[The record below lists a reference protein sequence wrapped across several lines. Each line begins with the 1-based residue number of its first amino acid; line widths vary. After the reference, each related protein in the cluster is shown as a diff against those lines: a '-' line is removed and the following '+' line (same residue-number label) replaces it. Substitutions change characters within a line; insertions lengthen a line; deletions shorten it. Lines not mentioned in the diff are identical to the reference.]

1 MPGRLQLKGITVHS
15 SGSQLVLEPRALKRV
30 HLADSSGAVA
40 AMLQILATGEH
51 RACELPAA
59 MAVRGFTVTS
69 EETMAV
75 LSALDDLGVLEE
87 ADGDGALPAA
97 TRERHQSNLRF
108 YDLFSRLGRTS
119 ASFHQSVE
127 RSRVLLLGAGG
138 VGSGILQSMVGLGVG
153 EVTIA
158 DFDTVET
165 KNLARQFA
173 YGLAAVGRP
182 KVAAAHDW
190 AASYSRGTDVRPVHQ
205 RITGA
210 ASIVELGAGADL
222 VVCAID
228 TPQDVHLMVNEACF
242 ALGIPFVAGG
252 LSYSTLAYWSVHPG
266 HTPCRLCLEYHRND
280 EAAAMR
286 AAPRP
291 PMIGQRQVNRAT
303 GPVVQL
309 ISGLMSMEAMRYL
322 TGTDPP
328 VAAAAYQVIELAD
341 HLETSQAPWARH
353 PACPL
358 CDSAA
363 RRAAD
368 PATDDGSLLAA
379 APAAAASR

>member
-15 SGSQLVLEPRALKRV
+15 SGGQLVLEPRALKRV
-30 HLADSSGAVA
+30 HLADSSGSVA
-40 AMLQILATGEH
+40 AMLQVLAAGEH
-51 RACELPAA
+51 RAGELPAA
-59 MAVRGFTVTS
+59 MAARGFTVTP
-69 EETMAV
+69 EETVAV

-87 ADGDGALPAA
+87 ADGDDALPAA
-97 TRERHQSNLRF
+97 AQERHQSNLRF

-158 DFDTVET
+158 DIDTVET

-190 AASYSRGTDVRPVHQ
+190 AASYSRGTHVRPVHR

-210 ASIVELGAGADL
+210 ASIVDLGAGADL

-280 EAAAMR
+280 EAASVP
-286 AAPRP
+286 AALRP
-291 PMIGQRQVNRAT
+291 PPLIGQRQVNRAT

-322 TGTDPP
+322 TCTDPP
-328 VAAAAYQVIELAD
+328 VAAAAYHVIELAD
-341 HLETSQAPWARH
+341 GMETARAPWRRH
-353 PACPL
+353 PSCPL
-358 CDSAA
+358 C
-363 RRAAD
+363 
-368 PATDDGSLLAA
+368 G
-379 APAAAASR
+379 AASR